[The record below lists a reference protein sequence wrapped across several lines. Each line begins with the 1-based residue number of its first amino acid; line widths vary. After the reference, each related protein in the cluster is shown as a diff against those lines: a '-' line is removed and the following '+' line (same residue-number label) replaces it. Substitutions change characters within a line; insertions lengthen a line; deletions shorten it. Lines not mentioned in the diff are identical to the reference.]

1 MGWLAGRLKW
11 RLDAENESFVTT
23 NNRLIP
29 FHIEETPGPDLS
41 LISIKTTDAHFELRL
56 AEGSDFFESTIQTP
70 GIPEICQILPA
81 PRGRL
86 EDTLLAELSRAGR
99 HALYTESLEVILP
112 LLKR

>member
-23 NNRLIP
+23 NDRLIP

-41 LISIKTTDAHFELRL
+41 LISIKASDAHFELRL
-56 AEGSDFFESTIQTP
+56 AEGSDFFESSIQTP
-70 GIPEICQILPA
+70 GIPEIRQILPA

>member
-1 MGWLAGRLKW
+1 MNW
-11 RLDAENESFVTT
+11 RLNAENETFIAA
-23 NNRLIP
+23 NECPIP
-29 FHIEETPGPDLS
+29 FHIEESPGPDLS
-41 LISIKTTDAHFELRL
+41 LISIKTSDAHFELRL

-112 LLKR
+112 VLKR